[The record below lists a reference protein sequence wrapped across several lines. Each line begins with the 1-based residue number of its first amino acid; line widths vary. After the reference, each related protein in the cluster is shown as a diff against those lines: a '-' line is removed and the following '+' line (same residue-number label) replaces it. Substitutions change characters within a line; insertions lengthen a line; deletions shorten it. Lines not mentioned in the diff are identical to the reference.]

1 MKFKG
6 GYILKVSLKVIFVSI
21 RNEGQF
27 MSSSFITPDPI
38 KVELLQFIL
47 EVTKELLP
55 YTSNNDTITIDSTTS
70 VGGMKFVRIL
80 KSIMNLDFRS
90 KLNCKKRNLIVSF
103 SKVNTCKYFLKQS
116 LMKLTLSN
124 KLYSLCI
131 YSHKPGINLIVICY

>member
-27 MSSSFITPDPI
+27 MSCSFIAPNPI

-55 YTSNNDTITIDSTTS
+55 YIEFLSANDTITINITTY
-70 VGGMKFVRIL
+70 VAGIKIVRIL
-80 KSIMNLDFRS
+80 KSMMNLDFR
-90 KLNCKKRNLIVSF
+90 
-103 SKVNTCKYFLKQS
+103 
-116 LMKLTLSN
+116 
-124 KLYSLCI
+124 
-131 YSHKPGINLIVICY
+131 